1 MNEKKVVPGIPDEKF
16 IRGEVPMTKEEIRV
30 VSLAKLALE
39 RHHVLYD
46 VGAGTGSVT
55 VEAAL
60 LIPEGQVFAIEEKAS
75 ARDLILRNAAQFSLE
90 NVKLVSGKAPCC
102 LEGLPAP
109 DRVFI
114 GGSGGQ
120 LQAIIEILEKR
131 LPEGGRIVINAVTLE
146 TAYQAVNLMEENG
159 FTVDAVS
166 LSLSRM
172 KKAGRVH
179 MWQALNPVTI
189 VWGVKGG

>member
-1 MNEKKVVPGIPDEKF
+1 MNEKKAVPGIPDHEF
-16 IRGEVPMTKEEIRV
+16 MRGEVPMTKEEIRV
-30 VSLAKLALE
+30 ISLAKLALE

-46 VGAGTGSVT
+46 IGAGTGSVT

-60 LIPEGQVFAIEEKAS
+60 LMPEGKVFAIEEKES
-75 ARDLILRNAAQFSLE
+75 AGELIQRNAAQYSLE
-90 NVKLVSGKAPCC
+90 NVQLVPGKAPGC

-120 LQAIIEILEKR
+120 LQTIIETLAEL

-146 TAYQAVNLMEENG
+146 TTYQAVNLMEMNG

-166 LSLSRM
+166 LSLSKM
-172 KKAGRVH
+172 KKAGKVH

-189 VWGVKGG
+189 AWGVKGG